1 MSSKIG
7 EVYLLPNLGKNNGEP
22 PLKYKVMLSIT

>member
-7 EVYLLPNLGKNNGEP
+7 EVYLLPNSGKNGGEL
-22 PLKYKVMLSIT
+22 PLKYKVMLSIA